1 MILERSILKEHVA
14 PFLAAFCVITFLFA
28 INYLINLLDSVLSK
42 GLPFGLL
49 LEVMVLSLAEIIV
62 ANSGDMQPAFQIS
75 FGLAVAAAALLTVL
89 GMAAGLAP
97 AIRAMN
103 IKPVDAMRDE

>member
-28 INYLINLLDSVLSK
+28 VNYLINLLDSVLSK

-49 LEVMVLSLAEIIV
+49 L
-62 ANSGDMQPAFQIS
+62 G
-75 FGLAVAAAALLTVL
+75 
-89 GMAAGLAP
+89 
-97 AIRAMN
+97 
-103 IKPVDAMRDE
+103 